1 MCKER
6 GLTGTSSK
14 ACKELAVSFMALHA
28 WFHTDPR
35 EQNGWNGRALIACKN
50 YIILTKQ
57 KSSCPVLTMQKFF
70 CPSRN
75 CLDTTLDEVFS
86 AQKKK
91 AQMLK
96 I

>member
-1 MCKER
+1 
-6 GLTGTSSK
+6 
-14 ACKELAVSFMALHA
+14 
-28 WFHTDPR
+28 
-35 EQNGWNGRALIACKN
+35 
-50 YIILTKQ
+50 
-57 KSSCPVLTMQKFF
+57 MQKFF